1 MIWARHIYLKQ
12 VSVPED
18 PVYTETIFSFSLQI
32 SVISRQRR
40 TVQSTVPED
49 ALKKAQ
55 SLFVKEVGVKVHAMP
70 VLSTFSLKQDALL

>member
-1 MIWARHIYLKQ
+1 M
-12 VSVPED
+12 SSPED
-18 PVYTETIFSFSLQI
+18 GACAGKVFSFFLQI

-55 SLFVKEVGVKVHAMP
+55 SLFVKEVGAKHFIA
-70 VLSTFSLKQDALL
+70 LGQDAQV